1 MCMSSGSGFGG
12 ADAGHDLGYHGD
24 VAARGARVDF
34 AVNVRGAT
42 PRWLADG
49 LVPHLGD
56 LAAYPDPAL
65 DRRVRELIGA
75 RHGRPADEVLLLA
88 GVAEGFSLLPELTR
102 RPAIVHPQFTEPEA
116 ALRAAGIAVARVVLR
131 EPWDLAQIREGA
143 MPGAGAE
150 STPDGGAALTPG
162 GGAASIP
169 GGGAASIPDDADML
183 IVGNPTNP
191 TSVLHSREDV
201 LALLRPGRLLV
212 VDEAFMD
219 VVADGPRRDSEVAP
233 VRDERLL
240 VFRSLTKTWALAGL
254 RCGYALGAPDVLA
267 RLARRRPAWPVGTL
281 QLRAMEL
288 VATHGMDDGMDS
300 ADPADPHGGPL
311 GEERR
316 AIASESSAMVAAL
329 EAAGWRVHPAAGP
342 FVLARPPVD
351 GGPTAVE
358 EVRLRLADRG
368 IAVRRCDTF
377 PGLDAGRW
385 RLAVRGAA
393 DVGTLVNEVTR
404 INTERNQR

>member
-1 MCMSSGSGFGG
+1 MSSGSGFGG

-143 MPGAGAE
+143 APGA
-150 STPDGGAALTPG
+150 
-162 GGAASIP
+162 
-169 GGGAASIPDDADML
+169 GAASIPDDADML

-288 VATHGMDDGMDS
+288 VATHGMDDGMGS

>member
-1 MCMSSGSGFGG
+1 MSSGSGFGG

-143 MPGAGAE
+143 APGA
-150 STPDGGAALTPG
+150 
-162 GGAASIP
+162 
-169 GGGAASIPDDADML
+169 GAASIPDDADML

>member
-116 ALRAAGIAVARVVLR
+116 ALRAAGVAVARVVLR

-143 MPGAGAE
+143 APGA
-150 STPDGGAALTPG
+150 
-162 GGAASIP
+162 
-169 GGGAASIPDDADML
+169 GAASIPDDADML